1 MASGEATSRTPGD
14 PQDGSAGHT
23 FAGTAGGTGHRL
35 DRHRVAAAPL
45 LKSDLSPVENSRVLQ
60 IDRDPDQ
67 GELQS
72 AYAEYRSAMAAW
84 RSSVT
89 AGSSRAEAATE
100 RLLRARVAL
109 YRALV
114 VAGWQPPAHVAQQLE
129 RDAALVETPENFD
142 ALLAP

>member
-1 MASGEATSRTPGD
+1 
-14 PQDGSAGHT
+14 
-23 FAGTAGGTGHRL
+23 
-35 DRHRVAAAPL
+35 
-45 LKSDLSPVENSRVLQ
+45 VLQ
-60 IDRDPDQ
+60 VDRDSDQ

-84 RSSVT
+84 RSTVT
-89 AGSSRAEAATE
+89 AGSSRTEAATE

-114 VAGWQPPAHVAQQLE
+114 VAGWQPPAYVAQQLE